1 MEFTSPEKLERTF
14 RALLLNVSENLGE
27 EAWRSFLFIFGV
39 PERVRE
45 GVRAD
50 VLTYLV
56 TSGAVSSKRPLEL
69 AALLRDNLHRDDL
82 AARVDAFAGQF
93 SYR

>member
-1 MEFTSPEKLERTF
+1 M
-14 RALLLNVSENLGE
+14 LLNISDNLGE
-27 EAWRSFLFIFGV
+27 EAWRSFLFLFFV
-39 PERVRE
+39 PERVKE

-56 TSGAVSSKRPLEL
+56 TSGAVSSKKPREL

-93 SYR
+93 SYGHNVSGK